1 VTTAATK
8 QTTTATMQTTTATK
22 QTTTDTKQRTAL
34 AAARAA
40 AVIEPGLDRPVG
52 LIGARLWAAAA
63 ALLLAVGAGTA
74 WATLGTLPHT
84 LTLDAVIAHGPAP
97 TVARA
102 DLAGSVV
109 DVRAEPGERV
119 TEGQV
124 LAVLRA
130 PTGGRTELRAPVA
143 GTVTAVLAAPGSAV
157 AAGGPVVALD
167 SAAAPA
173 TVRLYAASQR
183 EAARLLPGRAVLV
196 PLPGGGAVRAVI
208 TAVDPLPVRARSLD
222 GTLPVPLPGLPDGDA
237 PVWAAYAQ
245 LPAPVGESLHGG
257 PVPVRVAVDLG
268 ARHPYQA
275 VFGTGEQR

>member
-1 VTTAATK
+1 MT
-8 QTTTATMQTTTATK
+8 TTTA
-22 QTTTDTKQRTAL
+22 TKQRTAL
-34 AAARAA
+34 AAAQAA
-40 AVIEPGLDRPVG
+40 AVLEPGLDRPVG

-74 WATLGTLPHT
+74 WATLGSLPHT
-84 LTLDAVIAHGPAP
+84 VTLDAVIAHGPAP
-97 TVARA
+97 AVARA
-102 DLAGSVV
+102 DVAGSVL
-109 DVRAEPGERV
+109 DVRAQPGERV

-124 LAVLRA
+124 LAVLRT
-130 PTGGRTELRAPVA
+130 PTGERTELRAPVA
-143 GTVTAVLAAPGSAV
+143 GTVTAVLAPPGSAV
-157 AAGGPVVALD
+157 AAGGPVVTLD

-173 TVRLYAASQR
+173 TVRLYAASER
-183 EAARLLPGRAVLV
+183 EAARLRPGREVLV
-196 PLPGGGAVRAVI
+196 PLPGGGVVRAVI

-222 GTLPVPLPGLPDGDA
+222 GTLPVPLPGLPGGDA

-245 LPAPVGESLHGG
+245 LPTPVAGG